1 MINVPKEFQPK
12 YKSTYPCY
20 SSGKNIEEEFYNYY
34 INNNISSSYI
44 YIPVFW
50 TSYYVTHNYGE
61 NIQPLYK
68 WLDTLDKT
76 KKYFTIVQ
84 YASGIFVKNFNLDIL
99 VFSAGG
105 GGLNLK
111 NNKTIQYLS
120 FNNIRRHIFFG
131 NKGDHDIPLI
141 CNPRFPELD
150 IKKDIFCSF
159 IGRYDTHS
167 CRFKMKSILEKNK
180 KYLFYNSSNFQ
191 TYNKILNRSIFTLAP
206 RGYGYTSFR
215 IYEAILANSIPIY
228 IWEDKKVLPYSDIID
243 WNDFCIVINSKDINN
258 IDTIISKVNIK
269 EKYKNLQK
277 VKNLFTFNEM
287 FKYINNL
294 LK

>member
-1 MINVPKEFQPK
+1 MISLPKEFQPK

-20 SSGKNIEEEFYNYY
+20 SSGKNIEEELYNYY

-44 YIPVFW
+44 YIPIFW

-120 FNNIRRHIFFG
+120 FNNIRRHIFF
-131 NKGDHDIPLI
+131 
-141 CNPRFPELD
+141 
-150 IKKDIFCSF
+150 
-159 IGRYDTHS
+159 
-167 CRFKMKSILEKNK
+167 
-180 KYLFYNSSNFQ
+180 
-191 TYNKILNRSIFTLAP
+191 
-206 RGYGYTSFR
+206 
-215 IYEAILANSIPIY
+215 
-228 IWEDKKVLPYSDIID
+228 
-243 WNDFCIVINSKDINN
+243 
-258 IDTIISKVNIK
+258 
-269 EKYKNLQK
+269 
-277 VKNLFTFNEM
+277 
-287 FKYINNL
+287 
-294 LK
+294 